1 MAATTEEVL
10 QHEFVDVNGIRMHYV
25 TMGNGPLIVFL
36 HGFPEFWYSWRHQI
50 PFFSKHFKVV
60 VPDMRGY
67 GETERPTKI
76 NEYRIEKLVTDIVEL
91 IHSLGQEKATIV
103 GHDWGGAIAWS
114 IAMMAPGI
122 VEKLI
127 IMDAP
132 HPAVFQKNA
141 FRNYEQ
147 MQKSWYIFFFLL
159 QNVPENILSRNNFEL
174 LKYVFEISIKRKKK
188 FTQRDIEGYVS
199 SWSKEGGITGGI
211 NYYRSN
217 LNAEFWGSLD
227 QSIPFPKIK
236 SPTLQI
242 WGEEDLFLGKEL
254 TEGTNEFVDAPFSLK
269 IIPNCGHWIQ
279 QEAPEEVN
287 QTIDE
292 FLDYNLNK
300 N

>member
-1 MAATTEEVL
+1 MGDLFYNVEDIKKQQMAPTTDEVM
-10 QHEFVDVNGIRMHYV
+10 QHEFVNVNGIRMHYV
-25 TMGNGPLIVFL
+25 TMGNGPLIIFL

-50 PFFSKHFKVV
+50 PFFSKQFKVV

-76 NEYRIEKLVTDIVEL
+76 DEYRIEKLVTDIVEL

-103 GHDWGGAIAWS
+103 GHDWGEAIAWS
-114 IAMMAPGI
+114 IAIMVPGI

-147 MQKSWYIFFFLL
+147 MKKSWYIFFFLL
-159 QNVPENILSRNNFEL
+159 QNVPESMLSRNNFEL
-174 LKYVFEISIKRKKK
+174 LKYVFEISIKRKEK

-227 QSIPFPKIK
+227 ESIPFQKIK

-242 WGEEDLFLGKEL
+242 WG
-254 TEGTNEFVDAPFSLK
+254 N
-269 IIPNCGHWIQ
+269 
-279 QEAPEEVN
+279 
-287 QTIDE
+287 
-292 FLDYNLNK
+292 Y
-300 N
+300 

>member
-1 MAATTEEVL
+1 MATTDEGL
-10 QHEFVDVNGIRMHYV
+10 QNEFVNVNGIRMHYV
-25 TMGNGPLIVFL
+25 TIGKGPLIVFL

-60 VPDMRGY
+60 VPDMRGF
-67 GETERPTKI
+67 GETERPTEI
-76 NEYRIEKLVTDIVEL
+76 DQYRIEKLVTDIVEL

-103 GHDWGGAIAWS
+103 GHDWGGIITWS
-114 IAMMAPGI
+114 IGMMAPDI
-122 VEKLI
+122 VENLI

-132 HPAVFQKNA
+132 HPAVFQRNA

-147 MQKSWYIFFFLL
+147 MQKSWYMFFFLL
-159 QNVPENILSRNNFEL
+159 QNVPERVLSHNNFEL
-174 LKYVFEISIKRKKK
+174 LKHVFEVSIKRKKN
-188 FTQRDIEGYVS
+188 FTQRDIEWYIS

-217 LNAEFWGSLD
+217 LNAEFWGNLD
-227 QSIPFPKIK
+227 ESIPFPKIK

-242 WGEEDLFLGKEL
+242 WAGEDLFLGKEL
-254 TEGTNEFVDAPFSLK
+254 TEGTSEFVDALFSLK

-287 QTIDE
+287 QIMDE

>member
-1 MAATTEEVL
+1 MATTTDEGP
-10 QHEFVDVNGIRMHYV
+10 QHEFVNVNGIRMHYV

-76 NEYRIEKLVTDIVEL
+76 DEYRIEKLVTDIVEL
-91 IHSLGQEKATIV
+91 IHSLGQETATIV

-114 IAMMAPGI
+114 IAMMASGI

-147 MQKSWYIFFFLL
+147 MQKSWYMFFFLL
-159 QNVPENILSRNNFEL
+159 QNVPESMLSRNNFEL
-174 LKYVFEISIKRKKK
+174 LKYVFEISIKRKEK

-211 NYYRSN
+211 NYYR
-217 LNAEFWGSLD
+217 F
-227 QSIPFPKIK
+227 I
-236 SPTLQI
+236 
-242 WGEEDLFLGKEL
+242 
-254 TEGTNEFVDAPFSLK
+254 
-269 IIPNCGHWIQ
+269 
-279 QEAPEEVN
+279 
-287 QTIDE
+287 
-292 FLDYNLNK
+292 
-300 N
+300 

>member
-1 MAATTEEVL
+1 MATTTDEVM
-10 QHEFVDVNGIRMHYV
+10 QHEFVNVNGIRMHYV

-76 NEYRIEKLVTDIVEL
+76 DEYRIEKLVTDIVEL

-147 MQKSWYIFFFLL
+147 MKKSWYMFFFLL
-159 QNVPENILSRNNFEL
+159 QNVPESMLSRNNF
-174 LKYVFEISIKRKKK
+174 
-188 FTQRDIEGYVS
+188 
-199 SWSKEGGITGGI
+199 
-211 NYYRSN
+211 
-217 LNAEFWGSLD
+217 
-227 QSIPFPKIK
+227 
-236 SPTLQI
+236 
-242 WGEEDLFLGKEL
+242 
-254 TEGTNEFVDAPFSLK
+254 
-269 IIPNCGHWIQ
+269 
-279 QEAPEEVN
+279 
-287 QTIDE
+287 
-292 FLDYNLNK
+292 
-300 N
+300 

>member
-1 MAATTEEVL
+1 MATSTTAGEVL
-10 QHEFVDVNGIRMHYV
+10 QHEFVNVNGIRMHYV

-67 GETERPTKI
+67 GETERPTEI

-159 QNVPENILSRNNFEL
+159 QNVPESMLSRNNFEL

-269 IIPNCGHWIQ
+269 
-279 QEAPEEVN
+279 
-287 QTIDE
+287 T
-292 FLDYNLNK
+292 
-300 N
+300 